1 MSNRTNE
8 HWRDLAAKLETPSL
22 AWIDGPV
29 PALRG
34 ATRSTVDPATGL
46 VLADVAECDADDAD
60 RAVAAGRRAFDA
72 GHWSTAHPRERA
84 AVLTRWADLV
94 VEHLDQL
101 ALLDCRDAG
110 KRIVDTTS
118 IDVPGSA
125 AILRWYA
132 ESLDKVYG
140 EVAPTGSADLA
151 VVTRE
156 PLGVVAAVVPWN
168 YPLEMAVWKLAPALA
183 AGNSVVLKPAE
194 DSPLSALRLAE
205 LAAEAGLPEGVLSVV
220 PGSGPVVGATLGRHH
235 DVDAVTFTGS
245 TAVGRLFQ
253 TYAGESN
260 MKQVWLEAGGKSAV
274 VVLDDVHDLDAVAD
288 GVAAGIFTNSGQVC
302 SATSRLVVQQGVAE
316 ELIGRVVE
324 RAAAIV
330 VGDPLDPATQ
340 MGPLVSERQAQRV
353 LALMERGAKEAGQA
367 FGGGVVDGAPTTCFV
382 RPQVL
387 TGVAPDAS
395 IAQTEVFGPVLTVHT
410 VGTEDEAVAVA
421 NGTPYALAAGLW
433 TDDLRRAHRVA
444 RRLRAGTVSVN
455 CVDALD
461 VSTPFGGFGHSG
473 YGRDLSLHALDKF
486 TGLKTTWFH
495 YG

>member
-1 MSNRTNE
+1 VSDRNHE
-8 HWRDLAAKLETPSL
+8 DWLALADKLEVPSL
-22 AWIDGPV
+22 AWIGGFA
-29 PALRG
+29 PAMSG
-34 ATRSTVDPATGL
+34 ATRPTVDPATGL
-46 VLADVAECDADDAD
+46 VLADVAEGGVEDVD
-60 RAVAAGRRAFDA
+60 RAVTLARRAFES
-72 GHWSTAHPRERA
+72 GHWSQAHPRERA

-94 VEHLDQL
+94 LDHLDEL
-101 ALLDCRDAG
+101 ALLDSRDAG
-110 KRIVDTTS
+110 KRIVDTAS

-140 EVAPTGSADLA
+140 EVAPTGPGDLA

-194 DSPLSALRLAE
+194 ESPLSVLRLAE
-205 LAAEAGLPEGVLSVV
+205 LAAQAGLPDGVLSVV
-220 PGSGPVVGATLGRHH
+220 PGSGPVVGAALGRHR

-245 TAVGRLFQ
+245 TAVGQLFQ
-253 TYAGESN
+253 GYAGESN
-260 MKQVWLEAGGKSAV
+260 MKQVWLECGGKSAV
-274 VVLDDVHDLDAVAD
+274 VVLDDVRDLDAVAD
-288 GVAAGIFTNSGQVC
+288 GVGAGIFTNSGQVC
-302 SATSRLVVQQGVAE
+302 SATSRLVVQRGVAD
-316 ELIGRVVE
+316 ELVDRVVK

-353 LALMERGAKEAGQA
+353 LALMERGAAEAA
-367 FGGGVVDGAPTTCFV
+367 EAYGGGLVDGAPTGAFV

-387 TGVAPDAS
+387 VGVAADAA
-395 IAQTEVFGPVLTVHT
+395 IAQTEVFGPVLSVHL
-410 VGTEDEAVAVA
+410 VDGEDKAVAVA

-433 TDDLRRAHRVA
+433 TDDLRRAHRVS

-461 VSTPFGGFGHSG
+461 VATPFGGFGQSG

-495 YG
+495 HG